1 MDIAQKQN
9 INQQMRQ
16 EQTMTH
22 QQIQAL
28 ELLFMPAQELE
39 GFINSEVE
47 KNPVLDNDLSLSE
60 DLPKTDQCPS
70 TDSDQW
76 LENILKLDD
85 DKRYIKSFNRNLSSN
100 SGDDVEKY
108 EYYLNSVEYQV
119 SLDDFLTQQLNY
131 FDLDED
137 LYEYCTEIIAALD
150 DDGYLRSHLADL
162 AMVTMRDVKDLEKAL
177 SIVQQLDPPGVGARD
192 LQERLLLQLKSQNKE
207 DSLCYTLIEKYMDK
221 LATNQ
226 LPFIARKLKV
236 SLYELKDI
244 IAEIKNLNP
253 ILKFAEQKVDDYVK
267 PEVFVD
273 ENDSGEFSV
282 RLNNEMLPNLYVSN
296 QYRQLLMQE
305 DVPRET
311 KNYIK
316 EKLNSG
322 MFLIN
327 SIIQRQ
333 QTIKKIVNAMVEFQ
347 HDYFVFGQDRMRPM
361 TMLQIADKIGV
372 HETTVSRTVAGKYL
386 QGPHGLIALRSFFST
401 GYVDGNGMS
410 VSKNV
415 VKEIIKNL
423 IAKEDSRKPLS
434 DSKISELLKEDGY
447 DVARRTVAK
456 YRISMNISQSK
467 LRRQYI

>member
-28 ELLFMPAQELE
+28 ELLFMPAVELE
-39 GFINSEVE
+39 NFINNEVE
-47 KNPVLDNDLSLSE
+47 KNPVLDNDLSLVE
-60 DLPKTDQCPS
+60 DLPKYDQCPS

-76 LENILKLDD
+76 LENILKIDD
-85 DKRYIKSFNRNLSSN
+85 DKRYIKSFDRSLSSN
-100 SGDDVEKY
+100 QSENIEKY
-108 EYYLNSVEYQV
+108 EYYLNSIEYQMP
-119 SLDDFLTQQLNY
+119 LDEMLRQQLNY
-131 FDLDED
+131 FNLSDE
-137 LYEYCTEIIAALD
+137 LYDYCTEIIAALD

-162 AMVTMRDVKDLEKAL
+162 AMVTMLKVVDLEKAL
-177 SIVQQLDPPGVGARD
+177 DIVQQLDPPGVGARN
-192 LQERLLLQLKSQNKE
+192 LQERLLLQLKNKNRE
-207 DSLCYTLIEKYMDK
+207 NSLCYKLIENYMDK

-226 LPFIARKLKV
+226 LPYIARKLKIT
-236 SLYELKDI
+236 LYELKDV
-244 IAEIKNLNP
+244 IAEIKNLKP
-253 ILKFAEQKVDDYVK
+253 ILKFNQEASDDYVK

-273 ENDSGEFSV
+273 EIENEKFSV

-296 QYRQLLMQE
+296 QYRKLLIQE
-305 DVPRET
+305 DVSKET

-322 MFLIN
+322 MFLVN

-333 QTIKKIVNAMVEFQ
+333 QTIKKIVTAMVEFQ
-347 HDYFVFGQDRMRPM
+347 NDYFIFGEDRLRPM

-372 HETTVSRTVAGKYL
+372 HETTVSRTVSGKYL
-386 QGPHGLIALRSFFST
+386 HGPHGLIALRAFFST

-415 VKEIIKNL
+415 VKEVIKNF
-423 IAKEDSRKPLS
+423 IARENSLKPLS
-434 DSKISELLKEDGY
+434 DSKISDLLKKEGY

>member
-9 INQQMRQ
+9 LNQQMRQ

-28 ELLFMPAQELE
+28 ELLFMPATELE
-39 GFINSEVE
+39 GFINAEVE
-47 KNPVLDNDLSLSE
+47 KNPVLDNDLSLTE
-60 DLPKTDQCPS
+60 DVAQFDQCPS

-76 LENILKLDD
+76 LENILKIDD
-85 DKRYIKSFNRNLSSN
+85 DKRYIKSYNQNISGSGNDLS
-100 SGDDVEKY
+100 EKY
-108 EYYLNSVEYQV
+108 DYFLNSVEYQM
-119 SLDDFLTQQLNY
+119 SLDESLTSQLNY
-131 FDLDED
+131 FNLTPEVF
-137 LYEYCTEIIAALD
+137 ENCTQIIAALD
-150 DDGYLRSHLADL
+150 DDGYLRSHIADL
-162 AMVTMRDVKDLEKAL
+162 AMVTMIEVSKLEEAL
-177 SIVQQLDPPGVGARD
+177 SIVQKLEPVGVGARD
-192 LQERLLLQLKSQNKE
+192 LRERLLLQLETQGEKK
-207 DSLCYTLIEKYMDK
+207 SLCYQLVDQYMDK
-221 LATNQ
+221 LGSNQ
-226 LPFIARKLKV
+226 LPFIARKLKI
-236 SLYELKDI
+236 SMYELADVI
-244 IAEIKNLNP
+244 DEIKNLQP
-253 ILKFAEQKVDDYVK
+253 VLRVSEQKIDEYVK
-267 PEVFVD
+267 PEVFVEED
-273 ENDSGEFSV
+273 ELGNHNV

-305 DVPRET
+305 DVSKET

-333 QTIKKIVNAMVEFQ
+333 QTIKKIVKAMVEFQ
-347 HDYFVFGQDRMRPM
+347 SEYFIHGEDRMRPM

-372 HETTVSRTVAGKYL
+372 HETTVSRTVSGKYL
-386 QGPHGLIALRSFFST
+386 QGPHGLIALRAFFST

-423 IAKEDSRKPLS
+423 IAKEDARKPLS
-434 DSKISELLKEDGY
+434 DSKISEMLQENGY
-447 DVARRTVAK
+447 NVARRTVAK

-467 LRRQYI
+467 LRRQYV